1 MLISE
6 WSYDADLVKPIIIM
20 TDEFFPTKA
29 GIAVFVD
36 GLAKALH
43 EEGFALKLWC
53 PKHWNLKEL
62 KFSYPVERVAVDSGQ
77 KLRHRKQWGRFLKR
91 NLDRWTGHRLLLASP
106 TPIYTFMEATRW
118 GLPIPEE
125 FDLIFH
131 GNEISRLT
139 KTSSDR
145 DLLYQL
151 LIRAQSVGVVSSF
164 GQKRLLECF
173 PDLKEEIRV
182 IHPGFRSDL
191 KIKDQLKSARDTFR
205 ILTVARVVPVKGH
218 LSMIKALGKL
228 NRSIRQQIEYR
239 LVGPVSF
246 FPFLWFL
253 KFMALWLGVRM
264 IWRGSL
270 DSEGLA
276 QEYQNADLFAL
287 TSVPFMGRSEAFGFV
302 YLEAG
307 LFRLPLLGH
316 KIGGVEDI
324 IVDGQTG
331 FLCEVNQTKELSDRI
346 LLLIK
351 DADLRK
357 RMGDLAHERS
367 KQFTWKRFVSEFY
380 PRDADLLFQMPKV
393 SRE

>member
-1 MLISE
+1 
-6 WSYDADLVKPIIIM
+6 
-20 TDEFFPTKA
+20 
-29 GIAVFVD
+29 
-36 GLAKALH
+36 
-43 EEGFALKLWC
+43 
-53 PKHWNLKEL
+53 
-62 KFSYPVERVAVDSGQ
+62 
-77 KLRHRKQWGRFLKR
+77 
-91 NLDRWTGHRLLLASP
+91 
-106 TPIYTFMEATRW
+106 
-118 GLPIPEE
+118 
-125 FDLIFH
+125 
-131 GNEISRLT
+131 
-139 KTSSDR
+139 
-145 DLLYQL
+145 
-151 LIRAQSVGVVSSF
+151 
-164 GQKRLLECF
+164 
-173 PDLKEEIRV
+173 
-182 IHPGFRSDL
+182 
-191 KIKDQLKSARDTFR
+191 
-205 ILTVARVVPVKGH
+205 
-218 LSMIKALGKL
+218 
-228 NRSIRQQIEYR
+228 IEYR

-270 DSEGLA
+270 DPEGLA